1 MKHLS
6 MGVFILGMVLVLGC
20 ETKGASAD
28 LDSTCFPYD
37 IAYEW
42 TYVRHSTGYTNWG
55 ETLEENWDRVDTFMV
70 RVVDSTWKD
79 DTLIFHLRGKG
90 CEGYP
95 GQIFDVGNPVKIWSG
110 KVQLH
115 LPGGLRPGLRRPVL
129 QRDRGQ
135 LQLRGGLRPR
145 LRRRL
150 LHRGHRRR
158 GLPRGLRVLWRRGL
172 HGVGGQLQLP
182 AGLRREL
189 RR

>member
-1 MKHLS
+1 

-115 LPGGLRPGLRRPVL
+115 LPGGNPFDTVVNLSPASSDTLRIYHSDGDTTGYWVDEIEIVRVKRVGAISQEYRYNEPSAFLHIKDNLLSFTTPEG
-129 QRDRGQ
+129 QRY
-135 LQLRGGLRPR
+135 P
-145 LRRRL
+145 
-150 LHRGHRRR
+150 
-158 GLPRGLRVLWRRGL
+158 
-172 HGVGGQLQLP
+172 
-182 AGLRREL
+182 
-189 RR
+189 